1 MHPMTDLPLESDAP
15 EVPRRWWHVADRFG
29 ATASF
34 LCAIHCAAM
43 PFVIALLPVLGLS
56 FLADHRF
63 ETGFVAFACV
73 LASLALVS
81 GYRRHHR
88 RLPLV
93 LATPGLILLVL
104 GVTFLHGGSLVVH
117 SVLVTC
123 GGLLVASAH
132 FVNLRVDHSEHAG
145 HIHGPTCAHP

>member
-1 MHPMTDLPLESDAP
+1 MHVMTESPVDP
-15 EVPRRWWHVADRFG
+15 EVPRRWWHAADRLG

-34 LCAIHCAAM
+34 LCAIHCAAL

-63 ETGFVAFACV
+63 EAGFVAFASV
-73 LASLALVS
+73 LASLALIS
-81 GYRRHHR
+81 GYRRHRR
-88 RLPLV
+88 RLPLL
-93 LATPGLILLVL
+93 LAVPGLVLLLL
-104 GVTFLHGGSLVVH
+104 GVTFLHGNTPLLH

-132 FVNLRVDHSEHAG
+132 FVNLRVDRSGHAG
-145 HIHGPTCAHP
+145 HIHGPSCVHP

>member
-1 MHPMTDLPLESDAP
+1 MHFMTDMTNP
-15 EVPRRWWHVADRFG
+15 EPVIRRRWWHAADRLG

-43 PFVIALLPVLGLS
+43 PFVIALLPLLGLS
-56 FLADHRF
+56 FLASHRF
-63 ETGFVAFACV
+63 EEGFVAFACV
-73 LASLALVS
+73 LATAALVS

-88 RLPLV
+88 RTPLM
-93 LATPGLILLVL
+93 LATPGLILLIL

-123 GGLLVASAH
+123 GGLLLAAAH
-132 FVNLRVDHSEHAG
+132 FVNLKVDRSGHAG